1 MNDEKTVRLDRMRYA
16 KNSFSSGFAL
26 LAILFDVFFFISL
39 YESDVGNYYYNILI
53 GASILYN
60 LIFMLAAFLCSEGV
74 KNYKIGYSWLM
85 ILLGAGQ
92 IVRIF
97 IYPVQ
102 AHAAV
107 VTVQEQSVAVM
118 GDGHIGNSE
127 AVSNKI
133 SAKLRGWCDYK
144 AGDAIAVSFARKRFF
159 DAKTGEAIGRGA
171 GV

>member
-60 LIFMLAAFLCSEGV
+60 LIFMLAAFLSSEGV

-92 IVRIF
+92 IARIF
-97 IYPVQ
+97 IYPAQ

-107 VTVQEQSVAVM
+107 ATVREQSAAVM
-118 GDGHIGNSE
+118 SDGQFYRLTAYLLLSAACLFIG
-127 AVSNKI
+127 
-133 SAKLRGWCDYK
+133 
-144 AGDAIAVSFARKRFF
+144 AIAGVSRSRALSAHLASPERRS
-159 DAKTGEAIGRGA
+159 A
-171 GV
+171 